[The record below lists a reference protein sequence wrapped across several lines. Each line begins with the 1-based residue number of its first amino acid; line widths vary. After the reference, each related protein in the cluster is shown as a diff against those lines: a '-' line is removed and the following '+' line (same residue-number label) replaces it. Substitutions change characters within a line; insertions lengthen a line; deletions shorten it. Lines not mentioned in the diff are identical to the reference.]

1 MKKIAKIISVL
12 FFSAFAFLAVSV
24 GASGDSKS
32 TVETSKAGSGASEAT
47 RKLYLNNC
55 ARCHGAD
62 GKSMTNLGQELDAP
76 DISTSSV
83 KGMSSAKISRIISK
97 GDGSMPAFGKKLK
110 PAQIASIVRYVKTL

>member
-1 MKKIAKIISVL
+1 MKKIAKVISIVT
-12 FFSAFAFLAVSV
+12 FTAFAFLAVSV
-24 GASGDSKS
+24 GASGDSTPNAGGS
-32 TVETSKAGSGASEAT
+32 NAGSSASTAT
-47 RKLYLNNC
+47 RKLYINNC

-83 KGMSSAKISRIISK
+83 KGMSAAKMSRIISK

-110 PAQIASIVRYVKTL
+110 PAQIASIVRYVKSL